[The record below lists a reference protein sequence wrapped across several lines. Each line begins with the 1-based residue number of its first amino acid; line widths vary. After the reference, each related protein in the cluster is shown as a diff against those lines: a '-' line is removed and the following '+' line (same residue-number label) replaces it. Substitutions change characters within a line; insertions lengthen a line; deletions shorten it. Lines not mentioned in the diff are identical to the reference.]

1 MDAKLFRER
10 ECVVYGRLFWERDA
24 NILLCGS
31 GAVLGKGFLILFP
44 FMLPPRYVYYCM
56 RWRSTVLG
64 KGFYGFFFV
73 LVPLFALGIDVGK
86 TVFSSVLAAVVLD
99 GVLLLALL
107 SALLLELLLERA
119 L

>member
-1 MDAKLFRER
+1 M
-10 ECVVYGRLFWERDA
+10 
-24 NILLCGS
+24 LLCGS
-31 GAVLGKGFLILFP
+31 GAVLGEGFLGLFP
-44 FMLPPRYVYYCM
+44 FMLLPRCVCCCV

-73 LVPLFALGIDVGK
+73 LVPLFALGVDVGK

-99 GVLLLALL
+99 GVLVLALL
-107 SALLLELLLERA
+107 SVLLLELLLERA